1 MKAKPCF
8 FRLLVVRVSMLCS
21 LIGFFPGLVNAAG
34 DPVTDVAERHVRQQL
49 QASGTSGQISIK
61 ANPLD
66 PRMQLPPCP
75 ALEAFSPP
83 GSPPVGAGRINVGVR
98 CNGPVQWS
106 IFVPVNVSV
115 ISDYILTA
123 RPLLAG
129 QVISTDDL
137 TTQTGDLGRLPR
149 GLVTDAAQAVGK
161 SLKVALAAGQP
172 LRKDLLVMPSVVLI
186 GQTVKLQVRGN
197 GFSVT
202 SEGRALNN
210 AAEGQVVQVRMN
222 SGQNVSGI
230 ARAGGVVDLAY

>member
-1 MKAKPCF
+1 ML
-8 FRLLVVRVSMLCS
+8 FRS
-21 LIGFFPGLVNAAG
+21 
-34 DPVTDVAERHVRQQL
+34 
-49 QASGTSGQISIK
+49 
-61 ANPLD
+61 PLD

-98 CNGPVQWS
+98 CNGQVQWS
-106 IFVPVNVSV
+106 IFVPVNVSI
-115 ISDYILTA
+115 ISDYQLTA

-129 QVISTDDL
+129 QVISADDL
-137 TTQTGDLGRLPR
+137 TSATGDLGRLPR

-186 GQTVKLQVRGN
+186 GQTVKLQIRGN
-197 GFSVT
+197 GLSVS

-210 AAEGQVVQVRMN
+210 AAEGQIVQVRMN
-222 SGQNVSGI
+222 NGQNVSGM
-230 ARAGGVVDLAY
+230 ARAGGVVELAY